1 MAAFETFWRMKSER
15 LYQALKELAEKLGIE
30 VAEQNFRLAGIPVRS
45 GYCKV
50 KGKDLFLIDKHKSL
64 SRKIEILSAFL
75 GQMEIEEVY
84 LVPAL
89 RDHLLKFCEAGTH
102 RSHDGDHDKGT
113 EGASVHPDP

>member
-1 MAAFETFWRMKSER
+1 MAAIETFWRMKSER

-45 GYCKV
+45 GFCKV

-89 RDHLLKFCEAGTH
+89 RDHLLKFRGVET
-102 RSHDGDHDKGT
+102 RKSHEGDQDKGSA
-113 EGASVHPDP
+113 GATGHPHQ